1 MRKIYLS
8 FSLLFMLL
16 QSNAQDPTFQLAKQ
30 FVGQFK
36 TAPEKSYGEV
46 SANLVTSD
54 AAGQLLNKVAL
65 PNLNNRISM
74 AAYNVGIYFV
84 RVKKGDTVIAT
95 KKNIK

>member
-1 MRKIYLS
+1 MLKIYLS
-8 FSLLFMLL
+8 FSFFFMLL
-16 QSNAQDPTFQLAKQ
+16 QSNAQDPTFQWAKQ

-36 TAPEKSYGEV
+36 TAPENSYGEV
-46 SANLVTSD
+46 SANLVTTD

-74 AAYNVGIYFV
+74 AAYNAGIYFV